1 MAEDS
6 VADLA
11 EETLAVVR
19 RSAEVLAVNSDI

>member
-11 EETLAVVR
+11 EEVLAVVR

>member
-1 MAEDS
+1 MVEDS

-11 EETLAVVR
+11 EEALAVVR

>member
-11 EETLAVVR
+11 EEALAVVR
-19 RSAEVLAVNSDI
+19 RSAEVLAVNFDI